1 MLVSQHSAVGEDEAC
16 GGFHFFVGRAELAGH
31 FCQGVHAVIVA
42 CSAEGGQAAE
52 EGEGGCWREG
62 QVVAGEFGDDGEAAG
77 LERVSWLFCMLFRMV
92 GETNE

>member
-1 MLVSQHSAVGEDEAC
+1 MLVSQHSAVCEDKAC
-16 GGFHFFVGRAELAGH
+16 GSLLFFLSGAQLAGH
-31 FCQGVHAVIVA
+31 LCQGVHAVIVA

-77 LERVSWLFCMLFRMV
+77 LERVSWMFYMLFRMA